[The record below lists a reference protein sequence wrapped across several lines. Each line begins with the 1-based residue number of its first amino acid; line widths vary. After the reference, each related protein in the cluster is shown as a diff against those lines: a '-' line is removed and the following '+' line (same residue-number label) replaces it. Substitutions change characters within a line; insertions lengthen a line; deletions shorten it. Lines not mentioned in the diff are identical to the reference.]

1 MTSTSFV
8 DVFRESTVGQTIVKK
23 RAAQAFAERQTVVD
37 ERVKQTAQLAVIRK
51 KHDPLVAAADQAA
64 RDARKKID
72 DAQTKYN
79 AAIGRR
85 DNALRA
91 VEGVIRRLDR
101 ELLATVDPRI
111 PAART
116 DMCARHD
123 RVRNRLG
130 KTEQQQTGQFNMAG
144 SGKPVVKVSTNRP
157 ALNRLNVAIAAARG
171 RFDELQLQNPNDVDA
186 AIVDVLADVTAAWGG
201 IDEMTD
207 CGTR

>member
-157 ALNRLNVAIAAARG
+157 CAEQIKCGNRRGAGSVRRAAASKSKR
-171 RFDELQLQNPNDVDA
+171 R
-186 AIVDVLADVTAAWGG
+186 
-201 IDEMTD
+201 
-207 CGTR
+207 